1 MRTLGEILKSFF
13 TTDKTQYWLRVPSS
27 FESKEAKEDF
37 IFGTMSFN
45 YFYDFLNKRSK
56 TQIDDTNS

>member
-37 IFGTMSFN
+37 IFGTIE
-45 YFYDFLNKRSK
+45 FLNSK
-56 TQIDDTNS
+56 TEIDDTNSRHS

>member
-1 MRTLGEILKSFF
+1 MRTLGKILMSFF

-37 IFGTMSFN
+37 IFGTIE
-45 YFYDFLNKRSK
+45 FLNSK
-56 TQIDDTNS
+56 TEINDTNS

>member
-1 MRTLGEILKSFF
+1 MRTLGEILRSFF

-27 FESKEAKEDF
+27 FESRQAKEDF
-37 IFGTMSFN
+37 IFSTIE
-45 YFYDFLNKRSK
+45 FLNSK